1 MGEVST
7 VGLDIAK
14 SVFQV
19 HGVWRGSDPQAR
31 GSREGVG
38 VLLDPTA
45 GATRVN
51 SMTIAWPSPGGDNC
65 SLGGE
70 RSADE

>member
-19 HGVWRGSDPQAR
+19 HGVDGGIDPQAR

-38 VLLDPTA
+38 VLLGPTA
-45 GATRVN
+45 LPDRYRGLSDSASLESEASGTR
-51 SMTIAWPSPGGDNC
+51 SHG
-65 SLGGE
+65 
-70 RSADE
+70 